1 MPQDVVWIAVRCC
14 CKPTKVLGFIKLPVD
29 RARRGHVRLM
39 KRRQSAL
46 LAPMNLLR
54 VPEPVSNEDF
64 YADVRIETM
73 SGFENGESNREV
85 AIYSEDRPIEF
96 WRSIEGFVE
105 AAICDCEMP
114 DRDDCHRFGYPQG
127 CYYVRS

>member
-14 CKPTKVLGFIKLPVD
+14 CKPTKVFGFIKQPVD
-29 RARRGHVRLM
+29 RARRGYVRLM
-39 KRRQSAL
+39 KRRESISAIV
-46 LAPMNLLR
+46 NLNSA
-54 VPEPVSNEDF
+54 PEPVSNDEF

-73 SGFENGESNREV
+73 SGFENGELSREI

-96 WRSIEGFVE
+96 WRTIEGFVE
-105 AAICDCEMP
+105 AAVCDCEMP
-114 DRDDCHRFGYPQG
+114 DKDDCKRFGYPQG